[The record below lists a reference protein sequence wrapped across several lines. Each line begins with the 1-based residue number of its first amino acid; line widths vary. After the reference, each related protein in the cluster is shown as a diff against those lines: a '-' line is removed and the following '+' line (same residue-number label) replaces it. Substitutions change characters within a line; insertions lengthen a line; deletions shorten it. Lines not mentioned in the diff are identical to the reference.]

1 MSIENYGCLNP
12 MISVRYLN
20 VNEVLKNKR
29 RDNMILT
36 VTEQFFYRGGNVNPG
51 KNISL
56 PVGFSAT

>member
-1 MSIENYGCLNP
+1 